1 MGRAGG
7 GGPGPGWELGG
18 AILGAWPL
26 QETLLEVLA
35 AASRYEVTVH
45 DLVVATVDIPLACL
59 R

>member
-1 MGRAGG
+1 MNLRLRTYPPAGSLAGR
-7 GGPGPGWELGG
+7 
-18 AILGAWPL
+18 
-26 QETLLEVLA
+26 QLLEVLA